1 MRKVALHNLG
11 CKVNAYETQAMQ
23 ELLEKAGYEIV
34 PFREGADI
42 YVINTC
48 TVTNIADRKS
58 RQMLHRAKKM
68 NPDAVVVACGCY
80 VQAKGEEADSCID
93 IVVGN
98 NKKKDLIRIL
108 DNYFQDK
115 KEKEVELLDI
125 GHVRQFEDL
134 VITRLNEHVR
144 ANVKIQDGCNQFCS
158 YCIIPYARGRVR
170 SRGRQEILS
179 EISALADN
187 GYKEVVLTG
196 IHLSSYGADTG
207 DDLISLIE
215 EICKKEKIVRV
226 RLGSLEPGIIT
237 EEFAERLFAQEK
249 FCPHFHLSL
258 QSGCNATLKRMN
270 RRYTSE
276 EYYGRCEL
284 LRRIFHDPAIT
295 TDVIVGFPGESEE
308 DFLDSKAF
316 VERVSF
322 YETHIFK
329 YSPRQGTVAAKMS
342 GQVSNKVKDIR
353 STQMIELGQRKK
365 QEFESR
371 RLGTIQEVLIEEK
384 MTVDG
389 NSWQVGHTKEY
400 VKIGIRTDDNL
411 VNQIVKIDLSKE
423 DARLF

>member
-1 MRKVALHNLG
+1 M
-11 CKVNAYETQAMQ
+11 
-23 ELLEKAGYEIV
+23 
-34 PFREGADI
+34 
-42 YVINTC
+42 
-48 TVTNIADRKS
+48 
-58 RQMLHRAKKM
+58 
-68 NPDAVVVACGCY
+68 
-80 VQAKGEEADSCID
+80 
-93 IVVGN
+93 
-98 NKKKDLIRIL
+98 
-108 DNYFQDK
+108 
-115 KEKEVELLDI
+115 
-125 GHVRQFEDL
+125 
-134 VITRLNEHVR
+134 
-144 ANVKIQDGCNQFCS
+144 
-158 YCIIPYARGRVR
+158 
-170 SRGRQEILS
+170 
-179 EISALADN
+179 
-187 GYKEVVLTG
+187 
-196 IHLSSYGADTG
+196 
-207 DDLISLIE
+207 
-215 EICKKEKIVRV
+215 
-226 RLGSLEPGIIT
+226 
-237 EEFAERLFAQEK
+237 
-249 FCPHFHLSL
+249 
-258 QSGCNATLKRMN
+258 
-270 RRYTSE
+270 
-276 EYYGRCEL
+276 

-353 STQMIELGQRKK
+353 STQMIELGQGKK